1 MTNKDPAALAPFL
14 DVFPDWLR
22 SLGDDAAALAGVVTS
37 RSNDEV
43 GRFVAGGLNY
53 IFKSLDLI
61 PDGIDDLGFCDD
73 AFVIRVAA
81 ALACEADASARDGVL
96 GRLAD
101 EAKHVETF
109 LEADY
114 VKLVAYVKELRKGA
128 ARGRTV
134 DEIANDSAV
143 RSSFVH
149 EINAW
154 AKEYTVPPFT
164 RDVKTLIK
172 LRAFLTAKLSK

>member
-1 MTNKDPAALAPFL
+1 
-14 DVFPDWLR
+14 
-22 SLGDDAAALAGVVTS
+22 
-37 RSNDEV
+37 
-43 GRFVAGGLNY
+43 LNY

-81 ALACEADASARDGVL
+81 ALACETDPSARNGVV

-101 EAKHVETF
+101 DARQVEEF
-109 LEADY
+109 LGEDYARLVTY
-114 VKLVAYVKELRKGA
+114 VKGLRKGA

-134 DEIANDSAV
+134 EDIMTDTAA
-143 RSSFVH
+143 RTAFTH
-149 EINAW
+149 EVQAW
-154 AKEYTVPPFT
+154 AQEYQVPSFT

-172 LRAFLTAKLSK
+172 LKAFLSAKLA

>member
-1 MTNKDPAALAPFL
+1 MIVRDHLPWTRVWPQVSKRLGMLFIYDFSIAALY
-14 DVFPDWLR
+14 VFE
-22 SLGDDAAALAGVVTS
+22 
-37 RSNDEV
+37 EV
-43 GRFVAGGLNY
+43 KRYVASGLNY

-81 ALACEADASARDGVL
+81 QLACESDPTAKDGIV

-101 EAKHVETF
+101 DAQAVEAF
-109 LEADY
+109 LGDDY
-114 VKLVAYVKELRKGA
+114 PRLVAYVKGLRKGA

-134 DEIANDSAV
+134 EDIMTDASA

-149 EINAW
+149 EVTAW
-154 AKEYTVPPFT
+154 AQEYQVPSFT

-172 LRAFLTAKLSK
+172 LKAFLSAKLA

>member
-1 MTNKDPAALAPFL
+1 MTTDNAALTRYL
-14 DVFPDWLR
+14 DVFPSWLR
-22 SLGDDAAALAGVVTS
+22 TLGEDAGALGSVVSSDGGNEEVRRFVTS
-37 RSNDEV
+37 
-43 GRFVAGGLNY
+43 GLNY

-81 ALACEADASARDGVL
+81 ALACEAEPAAKDGIL

-101 EAKHVETF
+101 DAQAVQDF
-109 LEADY
+109 LGDDY
-114 VKLVAYVKELRKGA
+114 PRLVAYVQGLRKGA

-134 DEIANDSAV
+134 EDIMTDASA
-143 RSSFVH
+143 RTAFVH
-149 EINAW
+149 EVAAW
-154 AKEYTVPPFT
+154 AEEYEVPTFT

-172 LRAFLTAKLSK
+172 LKAFLSAKLA